1 MVRDTP
7 SRIEND
13 ERSLLAPFVLG
24 YALVV
29 VGDLVVQAIES
40 RFDLVEALLRFTG
53 RKSPMRS

>member
-1 MVRDTP
+1 MVRDAP

-13 ERSLLAPFVLG
+13 ERSLLVLFVLG
-24 YALVV
+24 DALVV
-29 VGDLVVQAIES
+29 VGDLVIKAIES